1 VSRGKTLELLRPD
14 DSGRLQ
20 TVYTVEMFA
29 CIRSLAPF
37 RLTGATRDFL
47 IVGSDSGRI
56 VILEYVKEQGHFR
69 KVHQETFG
77 KSGCRRIVPG
87 QFLAVDPKGRACMI
101 GAHARRTRCAPAL
114 PNKAHGRYLAGLPPR
129 AARRGLTVD
138 HEGRAQPAAPLRRR
152 TAWHARRVLQCA
164 AGAAPPHG
172 QCRSAASALRL
183 AARCP
188 RHGGACLGDAS
199 GTQRPSSTV
208 SLRPAAARR
217 RAVDCQRRAAS
228 GAEPGA
234 HIPVEDLRGCAG
246 ARAAAVEKQKMVY
259 VLNRDAAANLTIS
272 SPLEAHKSHTLAF
285 SVAGLD
291 MGFDNPVFA
300 AIELD
305 YAEADQARRPPAARA
320 PHPPAGAG
328 RAPPCAHGRQAQ
340 GRRERD
346 PGWRA
351 PFARSEPQGAA
362 RRRARRATVPASLNA
377 TGVVCILKRT
387 ASVDRTPSARRRMP
401 RAQSLSR
408 AGLSGTSHV
417 ALRLLV
423 PLARAGPDGRGR
435 VGGAEAPDA
444 VRAGPGAQPRGA
456 QVERARGQRRQPAR
470 ARARRRRR
478 ARRPA
483 RVRRELRHLPQ
494 PGAARPRCA
503 RVGLGAGA
511 PRAPRALRASQSIRC
526 SAGPRGPA
534 GARGRRMRFLAC
546 PRARRGAHHAPQPG
560 ASATQSGPAS
570 AG

>member
-1 VSRGKTLELLRPD
+1 
-14 DSGRLQ
+14 
-20 TVYTVEMFA
+20 
-29 CIRSLAPF
+29 
-37 RLTGATRDFL
+37 
-47 IVGSDSGRI
+47 
-56 VILEYVKEQGHFR
+56 
-69 KVHQETFG
+69 
-77 KSGCRRIVPG
+77 
-87 QFLAVDPKGRACMI
+87 MI
-101 GAHARRTRCAPAL
+101 GAHAPRTRCAPAWL
-114 PNKAHGRYLAGLPPR
+114 SEGAREVFGRFA
-129 AARRGLTVD
+129 AARRSAGPDRRPRGPRSARSASAPSHRLARTAGLAVR
-138 HEGRAQPAAPLRRR
+138 GRRR
-152 TAWHARRVLQCA
+152 A
-164 AGAAPPHG
+164 ASRAVPL
-172 QCRSAASALRL
+172 AASALRL

-199 GTQRPSSTV
+199 GTQRPSSSV
-208 SLRPAAARR
+208 SLCPAAAWR
-217 RAVDCQRRAAS
+217 RAVGCHRRAAS

-234 HIPVEDLRGCAG
+234 QISVKDLKGCAG

-346 PGWRA
+346 PRWRA

-362 RRRARRATVPASLNA
+362 GRRTRRATVPASLNA

-401 RAQSLSR
+401 RARSLSR

-423 PLARAGPDGRGR
+423 PLARAGPYGRGR

-511 PRAPRALRASQSIRC
+511 PRAPRAVRASQSIRC

-534 GARGRRMRFLAC
+534 GARGRRMWFLAC

-570 AG
+570 AGWRFVVQAQTGGIPLYPRTNGCRPICCSGPRTL